1 MSPALAIA
9 LILLAYMTSWFMIS
23 ITLRR
28 NDVADTAWGLGFVF
42 LAWITLIKSANFHPL
57 SLLVVTLVTIWGL
70 RLSFHVTRRN
80 WKKPEDFRYQTWRKE
95 WGSWFYLRS
104 YLQVF
109 LLQGFFLYIIF
120 LPVLFIMLRATG
132 SLHPFTILGTMVW
145 LLGFYFESV
154 GDSQLK
160 QHITNPANKG
170 KLMTTGLWR
179 YTRHPNYFG
188 EVTQWWGIFILTLS
202 LPHAWFTIIGP
213 ILITFL
219 ILFVSGVPLLEKKY
233 ADRPDWETYKRQTS
247 IFIPL
252 PPKKV

>member
-1 MSPALAIA
+1 MNPALAIA
-9 LILLAYMTSWFMIS
+9 LILLVYMTTWFVVS
-23 ITLRR
+23 IILHR

-42 LAWITLIKSANFHPL
+42 LAWVTLFRSANFHFL
-57 SLLVVTLVTIWGL
+57 SLLVVSLVTIWGS
-70 RLSFHVTRRN
+70 RLSYHVTRRN
-80 WKKPEDFRYQTWRKE
+80 WGRPEDFRYQTWRKE
-95 WGSWFYLRS
+95 WEKWFYPRS

-109 LLQGFFLYIIF
+109 LLQGIFLYIIF
-120 LPVLFIMLRATG
+120 LPVLFIILRATG
-132 SLHPFTILGTMVW
+132 PLTLPAGIGSLIW
-145 LLGFYFESV
+145 LLGFYFEST
-154 GDSQLK
+154 GDRQLK
-160 QHITNPANKG
+160 MHLSNSANKG

-188 EVTQWWGIFILTLS
+188 EVTQWWGIFLIALS
-202 LPHAWFTIIGP
+202 LPHAGFTIISP

-233 ADRPDWETYKRQTS
+233 AGRPDWEEYKRKTS